1 MALLATLPL
10 LTSALLAR
18 FLEARVEGEF
28 DPYTAWLPYDE
39 VDLWA
44 LARELR
50 SEFHNDARP
59 FGDAL
64 IEGIQS
70 GAVGDGEREMVQADV
85 GAAVERDSA
94 VRHLDLPQGDY
105 VVAVGNERGRIVGP
119 FADNA
124 PSQAGAKKPRVLS
137 RSRTLSPT

>member
-1 MALLATLPL
+1 MPPAPSTRILGLLTTLPP

-28 DPYTAWLPYDE
+28 DPYAAWLAYDE
-39 VDLWA
+39 MDLRA

-50 SEFHNDARP
+50 SEFHDDAGP

-85 GAAVERDSA
+85 CAPVKGDSA
-94 VRHLDLPQGDY
+94 VRNLNL
-105 VVAVGNERGRIVGP
+105 
-119 FADNA
+119 
-124 PSQAGAKKPRVLS
+124 
-137 RSRTLSPT
+137 